1 MGNIIREGDNLVPV
15 NYQSLLQHILKK
27 LPEQNLFKISSDRRR
42 LLINIDEIA
51 ASLATTDIQNPL
63 SNTKGVRVATV
74 NFVEKD
80 KEKFLT
86 QIREIKDYLIANLES
101 TEGIGDIASFVNSLI
116 VNLTD
121 FQGRA
126 NKLGLA
132 YPFDEKYTELQKQEL
147 ILDSQLPGSNSLL
160 KFHKLTITLGNITA
174 FQSQLQTGIRRNIQ
188 NNFDSE
194 DPEEIEDIYGL
205 LGKQVEDRNSDFNK
219 LERLVDEETLGK
231 LKKEAKII
239 YLEHLLENIETND
252 KPGVIYLRDLIRRL
266 KLIDEYINDES
277 KADGYYDVSYGG
289 ESFNYRD
296 IFARAEVFD
305 ALPIIPIIDSN
316 LGETTNRETGE
327 TQFVLGLKMKLDG
340 KVQARGGK
348 EVFDYN
354 LEIITHNNY
363 EENEALKANP
373 DKKKTW
379 ARKILTRAF
388 LYYFVFSCPN
398 PREENYHYD
407 DDLTYN
413 PIPKFDQNVLPVLK
427 GDNND
432 KKDRIFQLLVIGF
445 EKYGVKQKIEK
456 LRGLVRNFLDR
467 GKKLPNCIERREICI
482 NKRIIKTDD
491 DSLFQGNFFHD
502 DLRENYKKCLRYIF
516 LVEEGTNN
524 RAVCQLSASIKIE
537 DVRYFEGSDRQ
548 SFQWEYDVEGIKA
561 LPVMWVPNKNPCWQI
576 YHENF
581 VKEKDNYINYK
592 FILFSYNNRRLNP
605 GENQLNTTQAF
616 VYRFTWILLSYLC
629 LHILLEQY
637 SGTEK
642 ELFIPMLRLHQ
653 GTHENPFPAEKFL
666 ANLAKTLAFIFSKK
680 YRCNSQ
686 GFRVNK
692 PPSPFNIRN
701 GLNSLY
707 SVLPKKFSF
716 NSNSDS
722 TLLDKLAIIIV
733 SSKLSDS
740 RTGSQNRK
748 DRIANLFGEVI
759 SIERLEN
766 DSVKIQPL
774 TTFFDNYQVRNMYQE
789 PPVLMDIISEL
800 CSEEKGYRHFLYVA
814 QTPYTSKLHI
824 TQQEEE
830 ERLYF
835 MSPTIINTMKQNRDD
850 IKIYPVLFDKY
861 YVRKMEKIKKI
872 GVKSLY
878 IQDTRQL
885 MNISEDSSQKS
896 VVFFN
901 LFNGISVGGK
911 NTENERFYNGVISYS
926 TLLGKYYSGVM
937 DDEDIRQGLVY
948 DSSLKNDILQYLTFF
963 HFSRF
968 EKQNK
973 DSSNLSLKLDPY
985 ENIIGDEALGSLA
998 IFPQMTESIE
1008 FNALAFLTEVN
1019 DAVDGVVF

>member
-1 MGNIIREGDNLVPV
+1 MANELREGDNLAPV
-15 NYQSLLQHILKK
+15 NYDSLLEQILNK
-27 LPEQNLFKISSDRRR
+27 LPEQNLFKISSDSRR
-42 LLINIDEIA
+42 LLINIDEVA
-51 ASLATTDIQNPL
+51 ASIATTNIQNPL
-63 SNTKGVRVATV
+63 STTKGVRVATV
-74 NFVEKD
+74 NFVNR
-80 KEKFLT
+80 EKFLT
-86 QIREIKDYLIANLES
+86 QIQEIKDYLITNLES
-101 TEGIGDIASFVNSLI
+101 TEGIGDIDGFVDSLI

-132 YPFDEKYTELQKQEL
+132 YPFDEQYTELQKQEL

-160 KFHKLTITLGNITA
+160 KFHKLTITVGNIGE
-174 FQSQLQTGIRRNIQ
+174 FQSQLKEGIKGNIQ
-188 NNFDSE
+188 NNFDSD
-194 DPEEIEDIYGL
+194 DPEDIEDVYNL
-205 LGKQVEDRNSDFNK
+205 LEKKVEDKNSDFNQ
-219 LERLVDEETLGK
+219 LQRLVDEETLGK

-239 YLEHLLENIETND
+239 YLEHLLANIETND
-252 KPGVIYLRDLIRRL
+252 KLGVIYLTDLIRRL
-266 KLIDEYINDES
+266 KLIEQYINDES
-277 KADGYYDVSYGG
+277 KADGDYDVSYGG
-289 ESFNYRD
+289 EKFNYRD

-305 ALPIIPIIDSN
+305 ALPIIPIIDGN

-327 TQFVLGLKMKLDG
+327 TQFILCLKMKLDG

-354 LEIITHNNY
+354 LEIITHKNL

-373 DKKKTW
+373 DKRKTW

-388 LYYFVFSCPN
+388 LYYFVFSCPDPN
-398 PREENYHYD
+398 AKNYHSD
-407 DDLTYN
+407 DELTYK
-413 PIPKFDQNVLPVLK
+413 PISKFDEQVLPVLK
-427 GDNND
+427 GDND
-432 KKDRIFQLLVIGF
+432 AEKDSIFRGLVIGF
-445 EKYGVKQKIEK
+445 EKYGVKEKISK
-456 LRGLVRNFLDR
+456 LRGLIRNFLDR
-467 GKKLPNCIERREICI
+467 GKKLPNCIENRQICI
-482 NKRIIKTDD
+482 NKRILKTDTE
-491 DSLFQGNFFHD
+491 SLFQGSFFHN
-502 DLRENYKKCLRYIF
+502 DLKENYKKCLRYIF

-524 RAVCQLSASIKIE
+524 RSVCQLPASIKIE

-548 SFQWEYDVEGIKA
+548 NFQWEYDVKGIKA
-561 LPVMWVPNKNPCWQI
+561 LPVMWIPDTDTCRRI
-576 YHENF
+576 YHESF
-581 VKEKDNYINYK
+581 VQKGYK
-592 FILFSYNNRRLNP
+592 FILFSYNNQRLNP
-605 GENQLNTTQAF
+605 QKNQLNSTQAF

-642 ELFIPMLRLHQ
+642 ELFIPMVRLHE

-666 ANLAKTLAFIFSKK
+666 ANLAKTFSFIFSKK

-692 PPSPFNIRN
+692 PPTPFNIRN

-716 NSNSDS
+716 NDNSDS

-759 SIERLEN
+759 SIQRLEN
-766 DSVKIQPL
+766 GSVKIQPL
-774 TTFFDNYQVRNMYQE
+774 TTFFDNYRLRNMYGE
-789 PPVLMDIISEL
+789 PPILMDIVSEL
-800 CSEEKGYRHFLYVA
+800 CLQGYRHFLYVA
-814 QTPYTSKLHI
+814 QAPYTSTLHI

-835 MSPTIINTMKQNRDD
+835 MSPTIIKAMKQNRDD

-861 YVRKMEKIKKI
+861 YVRKIKKP
-872 GVKSLY
+872 GVKSFY

-885 MNISEDSSQKS
+885 MSIAEDSSQKS

-901 LFNGISVGGK
+901 LFNGISVGGDK
-911 NTENERFYNGVISYS
+911 TKDERFYNGVISYS

-963 HFSRF
+963 HFSRY
-968 EKQNK
+968 EKQEKN
-973 DSSNLSLKLDPY
+973 SSNLSLKLDPY
-985 ENIIGDEALGSLA
+985 QNIIGDEALGSLA
-998 IFPQMTESIE
+998 IFRQMTENIE

-1019 DAVDGVVF
+1019 DAVDGVDF

>member
-15 NYQSLLQHILKK
+15 NYQSLLQQILKK

-63 SNTKGVRVATV
+63 SNTKGVRVASV

-101 TEGIGDIASFVNSLI
+101 TEGIGDIASFVNNLI

-147 ILDSQLPGSNSLL
+147 ILDSQFPGSNSLL
-160 KFHKLTITLGNITA
+160 KFHKLTITVGNITK
-174 FQSQLQTGIRRNIQ
+174 FRSQLDTGIRRNIQ

-205 LGKQVEDRNSDFNK
+205 LERQVEDKNSDFNK
-219 LERLVDEETLGK
+219 LQRLVDEETLGK

-266 KLIDEYINDES
+266 KLIEQYINDES
-277 KADGYYDVSYGG
+277 KADGYYDVSYAG

-305 ALPIIPIIDSN
+305 ALPIIPIIDGN
-316 LGETTNRETGE
+316 VGETTNREIGE

-354 LEIITHNNY
+354 LDIITHNNL
-363 EENEALKANP
+363 EENEVLKANP
-373 DKKKTW
+373 EKKKTW

-398 PREENYHYD
+398 PNGKSYHYD

-413 PIPKFDQNVLPVLK
+413 PIPKFDENVLPVLK
-427 GDNND
+427 GDNDAEKD
-432 KKDRIFQLLVIGF
+432 KIFRGLIEGF
-445 EKYGVKQKIEK
+445 KKYGVKQKIEK
-456 LRGLVRNFLDR
+456 LRGLVRNFLER

-516 LVEEGTNN
+516 LVKEATNN
-524 RAVCQLSASIKIE
+524 RTVCQLPASIKIE
-537 DVRYFEGSDRQ
+537 DIRYFEGSDRQ
-548 SFQWEYDVEGIKA
+548 SFQWQYDVEGIKT
-561 LPVMWVPNKNPCWQI
+561 LPVIWIPNTDPCWQT
-576 YHENF
+576 YLDNF
-581 VKEKDNYINYK
+581 VKEKYKFINYK
-592 FILFSYNNRRLNP
+592 FLLFSYNNKRLSP
-605 GENQLNTTQAF
+605 GENQLNLTQSF
-616 VYRFTWILLSYLC
+616 IYRFTWILLSYLC
-629 LHILLEQY
+629 LHILLNEY
-637 SGTEK
+637 SGEEK
-642 ELFIPMLRLHQ
+642 ELFIPMLRLHE
-653 GTHENPFPAEKFL
+653 GTHDNPFPAEKFL

-680 YRCNSQ
+680 YRSNSQ
-686 GFRVNK
+686 GFRVSN
-692 PPSPFNIRN
+692 SYVRN

-716 NSNSDS
+716 NDNSDA
-722 TLLDKLAIIIV
+722 TLLEKLAIIIV

-740 RTGSQNRK
+740 RKGSQNRS
-748 DRIANLFGEVI
+748 DRITNLFGEVI
-759 SIERLEN
+759 SIERLKN
-766 DSVKIQPL
+766 GSVKIQPL
-774 TTFFDNYQVRNMYQE
+774 TTFFDNYKQGKMYE
-789 PPVLMDIISEL
+789 EVPVLMDIISEL
-800 CSEEKGYRHFLYVA
+800 CLEGYQHFLYVA
-814 QTPYTSKLHI
+814 QAPYTSKLHI

-835 MSPTIINTMKQNRDD
+835 MSPTIIKTMKQNRDD

-861 YVRKMEKIKKI
+861 YVRKLEKIKKI

-878 IQDTRQL
+878 IKDTRQL
-885 MNISEDSSQKS
+885 MNIAEDSSQKS

-901 LFNGISVGGK
+901 LFNGISVGRE
-911 NTENERFYNGVISYS
+911 TERFYNGVISYS

-937 DDEDIRQGLVY
+937 DDEDIRQGLIY

-968 EKQNK
+968 EKQENN
-973 DSSNLSLKLDPY
+973 SSNLSLKLDPY

-998 IFPQMTESIE
+998 IFPQMTDSIE

-1019 DAVDGVVF
+1019 DAVDGVDF

>member
-1 MGNIIREGDNLVPV
+1 MVNELREGDNLVPV
-15 NYQSLLQHILKK
+15 NYDSLLQQILKK
-27 LPEQNLFKISSDRRR
+27 LPEQNLFKISSDSRR

-51 ASLATTDIQNPL
+51 ASIATTNIQNPL
-63 SNTKGVRVATV
+63 STTKGVRVASV
-74 NFVEKD
+74 NFVNR
-80 KEKFLT
+80 EKFLT
-86 QIREIKDYLIANLES
+86 QIQEIKDYLITNLES
-101 TEGIGDIASFVNSLI
+101 TEGIGDIASFVDSLI

-132 YPFDEKYTELQKQEL
+132 YPFNESYTELQKQEL

-160 KFHKLTITLGNITA
+160 KFHKLTITVGNIGE
-174 FQSQLQTGIRRNIQ
+174 FQYQLEAAIKRNIQ
-188 NNFDSE
+188 NNFDSD
-194 DPEEIEDIYGL
+194 DPEDIEDVYNL
-205 LGKQVEDRNSDFNK
+205 LEKKVEDKNSDFNQ
-219 LERLVDEETLGK
+219 LQRLVDEETLGK

-239 YLEHLLENIETND
+239 YLEHLLANIETND
-252 KPGVIYLRDLIRRL
+252 KLGVIYLTDLIRRL
-266 KLIDEYINDES
+266 KLIEQYINDES
-277 KADGYYDVSYGG
+277 KADGDYDVSYGG
-289 ESFNYRD
+289 EKFNYRD

-305 ALPIIPIIDSN
+305 ALPIIPIIDGN

-340 KVQARGGK
+340 KVQARSGK

-354 LEIITHNNY
+354 LEIITQNNQ
-363 EENEALKANP
+363 EENEELKANP
-373 DKKKTW
+373 DKRKTW

-388 LYYFVFSCPN
+388 LYYFVFSCPDSN
-398 PREENYHYD
+398 AKNYHSD
-407 DDLTYN
+407 DELTYK
-413 PIPKFDQNVLPVLK
+413 PISKFDEQVLPVLK
-427 GDNND
+427 GDND
-432 KKDRIFQLLVIGF
+432 AEKDSIFRGLVKGF
-445 EKYGVKQKIEK
+445 EKYGVKEKINR
-456 LRGLVRNFLDR
+456 LRGLIRNFLER
-467 GKKLPNCIERREICI
+467 GKKLPNCIENRQICI
-482 NKRIIKTDD
+482 NKRILKTDTE
-491 DSLFQGNFFHD
+491 SLFQGSFFHN
-502 DLRENYKKCLRYIF
+502 DLKENYKKCLRYIF

-524 RAVCQLSASIKIE
+524 RAVCQLPASIKIE

-548 SFQWEYDVEGIKA
+548 NFQWEYDVEGIKT
-561 LPVMWVPNKNPCWQI
+561 LPVMWIPDTDTCRRI

-581 VKEKDNYINYK
+581 VQKGYK
-592 FILFSYNNRRLNP
+592 LILFSYNNQRLNP
-605 GENQLNTTQAF
+605 EKNQLNSTQAF
-616 VYRFTWILLSYLC
+616 IYRFTWILLSYLC

-637 SGTEK
+637 SETEK
-642 ELFIPMLRLHQ
+642 ELFIPMVRLHE

-692 PPSPFNIRN
+692 PPTPFNIRN

-716 NSNSDS
+716 NDNSDS

-759 SIERLEN
+759 SIQRLEN
-766 DSVKIQPL
+766 GSVKIQPL
-774 TTFFDNYQVRNMYQE
+774 TTFFDNYQLRNMYQE
-789 PPVLMDIISEL
+789 PPILMDTVSEL
-800 CSEEKGYRHFLYVA
+800 CLQGYRHFLYVA
-814 QTPYTSKLHI
+814 QAPYTSTLHI
-824 TQQEEE
+824 TQQEE

-835 MSPTIINTMKQNRDD
+835 MSPTIINTMKQSRDD

-861 YVRKMEKIKKI
+861 YVHKLKLKKQE
-872 GVKSLY
+872 VKSLY

-885 MNISEDSSQKS
+885 MNIAEDSSQKS

-901 LFNGISVGGK
+901 LFNSISVGGK
-911 NTENERFYNGVISYS
+911 KTEDERFYNGVISYS

-948 DSSLKNDILQYLTFF
+948 DSGLKNDILQYLTFF
-963 HFSRF
+963 HFSRY
-968 EKQNK
+968 EKQEK

-985 ENIIGDEALGSLA
+985 ENIIGDKALGSLA

-1008 FNALAFLTEVN
+1008 FNTLAFLTEVN
-1019 DAVDGVVF
+1019 DAVDGVDF

>member
-1 MGNIIREGDNLVPV
+1 MVNELREGDNLISV
-15 NYQSLLQHILKK
+15 NYDSLLEKILKK
-27 LPEQNLFKISSDRRR
+27 LPEQNLFKISTDRRR
-42 LLINIDEIA
+42 LLINIDEVA
-51 ASLATTDIQNPL
+51 ASIATTNIQNPL
-63 SNTKGVRVATV
+63 STTKGVRIASI
-74 NFVEKD
+74 NFVNR
-80 KEKFLT
+80 EKFLT
-86 QIREIKDYLIANLES
+86 QIREIKDYLITNLES
-101 TEGIGDIASFVNSLI
+101 TEGIGDIDSFVDSLI
-116 VNLTD
+116 VNLTY

-126 NKLGLA
+126 SKLGLS
-132 YPFDEKYTELQKQEL
+132 YPFNESYTDLQKQEL

-160 KFHKLTITLGNITA
+160 KFHKLTITVGNITA
-174 FQSQLQTGIRRNIQ
+174 FQSQLKTGIKRSIQ

-194 DPEEIEDIYGL
+194 DPEDIEDIYHL
-205 LGKQVEDRNSDFNK
+205 LERKIEDRNSDFNQ
-219 LERLVDEETLGK
+219 LQRLVDEETLGK

-266 KLIDEYINDES
+266 KLIEQYINDES
-277 KADGYYDVSYGG
+277 KADGYYDVYYGG

-305 ALPIIPIIDSN
+305 ALPIIPIIDGN

-354 LEIITHNNY
+354 LEIITHNNS

-373 DKKKTW
+373 EKKKTW

-398 PREENYHYD
+398 PNGKNYHSD
-407 DDLTYN
+407 DELNYK
-413 PIPKFDQNVLPVLK
+413 PIPKFDENVLPVLK
-427 GDNND
+427 GDNDDEKD
-432 KKDRIFQLLVIGF
+432 KIFRGLIEGF
-445 EKYGVKQKIEK
+445 KKYGVKQKIEK

-516 LVEEGTNN
+516 LVEEGVSN
-524 RAVCQLSASIKIE
+524 RAVCQLPASIKIE
-537 DVRYFEGSDRQ
+537 DIRYFEGSDRQ
-548 SFQWEYDVEGIKA
+548 SFQWEYDVEGIKT
-561 LPVMWVPNKNPCWQI
+561 LPVMWIPDTDTCRRI

-581 VKEKDNYINYK
+581 VQKGYK
-592 FILFSYNNRRLNP
+592 FMLFSYNNERLKS
-605 GENQLNTTQAF
+605 GKNQLNSTQAF
-616 VYRFTWILLSYLC
+616 IYRFTWILLSYLC
-629 LHILLEQY
+629 LLILLEQY
-637 SGTEK
+637 SGEEK
-642 ELFIPMLRLHQ
+642 ELFIPMVRLHE

-686 GFRVNK
+686 GFRVSN
-692 PPSPFNIRN
+692 SYIRN

-716 NSNSDS
+716 NHNSDS

-759 SIERLEN
+759 TIQRLEN
-766 DSVKIQPL
+766 GSVKIQPL
-774 TTFFDNYQVRNMYQE
+774 TKFFDNYQLRKMYEE
-789 PPVLMDIISEL
+789 PPVLMDKISEL
-800 CSEEKGYRHFLYVA
+800 CLEGYQHFLYVA
-814 QTPYTSKLHI
+814 QAPYTSKLHI

-861 YVRKMEKIKKI
+861 YVRKLEKNKKI

-885 MNISEDSSQKS
+885 MNLAEDSSQKS

-901 LFNGISVGGK
+901 LFNGISVGR
-911 NTENERFYNGVISYS
+911 EAERFYNGVISYS

-968 EKQNK
+968 EKQEK

>member
-1 MGNIIREGDNLVPV
+1 MVNELREGDNLISV
-15 NYQSLLQHILKK
+15 NYDSLLEKILKK
-27 LPEQNLFKISSDRRR
+27 LPEQNLFKISTDRRR
-42 LLINIDEIA
+42 LLINIDEVATSI
-51 ASLATTDIQNPL
+51 ATTNIQNPL
-63 SNTKGVRVATV
+63 STTKGVRVASV
-74 NFVEKD
+74 NFVNR
-80 KEKFLT
+80 EKFMT
-86 QIREIKDYLIANLES
+86 QIQEIKDYLITNLES
-101 TEGIGDIASFVNSLI
+101 TERIGDINSFVDSLI

-121 FQGRA
+121 FQGTGK
-126 NKLGLA
+126 KLGLA
-132 YPFDEKYTELQKQEL
+132 YPFDEQYTNLQKQEL

-160 KFHKLTITLGNITA
+160 KFHKLTITVGNITA
-174 FQSQLQTGIRRNIQ
+174 FQSQLKTGIKRSIQ

-194 DPEEIEDIYGL
+194 DPEEIEDIYHL
-205 LGKQVEDRNSDFNK
+205 LERKIEDINSDFNQ
-219 LERLVDEETLGK
+219 LQRLVDEETLGK

-239 YLEHLLENIETND
+239 YLEHLLANIETND
-252 KPGVIYLRDLIRRL
+252 KLGVIYLTDLIRRL
-266 KLIDEYINDES
+266 KLIEKYINDES
-277 KADGYYDVSYGG
+277 KADGYYEVSYAG
-289 ESFNYRD
+289 EKFNYRD

-305 ALPIIPIIDSN
+305 TLPIIPIIDGN

-348 EVFDYN
+348 EVFEYN
-354 LEIITHNNY
+354 LEIITQNNQ

-373 DKKKTW
+373 DKNKTS

-398 PREENYHYD
+398 PREENYHSDDELNYD
-407 DDLTYN
+407 
-413 PIPKFDQNVLPVLK
+413 PIPIFDEKVLPKLK
-427 GDNND
+427 GNND
-432 KKDRIFQLLVIGF
+432 DEKDKIFRGLIGGF

-516 LVEEGTNN
+516 LVKEGTNN
-524 RAVCQLSASIKIE
+524 RAVCQLPASIKIE

-548 SFQWEYDVEGIKA
+548 SFQWEYDVEGIKT
-561 LPVMWVPNKNPCWQI
+561 LPVMWIPNTDPCWK
-576 YHENF
+576 YYRESF
-581 VKEKDNYINYK
+581 VKEKDKFINYK

-605 GENQLNTTQAF
+605 GENKLNTTQAF
-616 VYRFTWILLSYLC
+616 IYRFTWILLSYLC

-642 ELFIPMLRLHQ
+642 ELFIPMVRLHE

-686 GFRVNK
+686 GFRVSN
-692 PPSPFNIRN
+692 SYIRN

-716 NSNSDS
+716 NHNSDS

-759 SIERLEN
+759 TIQRLEN
-766 DSVKIQPL
+766 GSVKIQPL
-774 TTFFDNYQVRNMYQE
+774 TKFFDNYQLRKIYEE
-789 PPVLMDIISEL
+789 PPVLMDKISEL
-800 CSEEKGYRHFLYVA
+800 CLEGYQHFLYVA
-814 QTPYTSKLHI
+814 QAPYTSKLHI

-968 EKQNK
+968 EKQEK

-1019 DAVDGVVF
+1019 DAVDGVDF

>member
-1 MGNIIREGDNLVPV
+1 MVNELREGDNLISV
-15 NYQSLLQHILKK
+15 NYDSLLEKILKK
-27 LPEQNLFKISSDRRR
+27 LPEQNLFKISTDRRR
-42 LLINIDEIA
+42 LLINIDEVA
-51 ASLATTDIQNPL
+51 ASIATTNIQNPL
-63 SNTKGVRVATV
+63 STTKGVRVASI
-74 NFVEKD
+74 NFVDRER
-80 KEKFLT
+80 FLA
-86 QIREIKDYLIANLES
+86 QIREIKDYLITNLES
-101 TEGIGDIASFVNSLI
+101 TEGIGDIASFVDSLI

-121 FQGRA
+121 FQGTGK
-126 NKLGLA
+126 KLGLS
-132 YPFDEKYTELQKQEL
+132 YPFDEKYTDLQKQEL

-160 KFHKLTITLGNITA
+160 KFHKLTITVGNITA
-174 FQSQLQTGIRRNIQ
+174 FQSQLDTGIKRSIQ
-188 NNFDSE
+188 KNFDSE
-194 DPEEIEDIYGL
+194 DPEDIEDIYHL
-205 LGKQVEDRNSDFNK
+205 LERKIEDRNSDFNQ
-219 LERLVDEETLGK
+219 LQRLVDEETLGK

-266 KLIDEYINDES
+266 KLIEQYINDES

-305 ALPIIPIIDSN
+305 ALPIIPIIDGN

-354 LEIITHNNY
+354 LEIITHNNS

-373 DKKKTW
+373 EKKKTW

-398 PREENYHYD
+398 PNGKNYHSD
-407 DDLTYN
+407 DELNYK
-413 PIPKFDQNVLPVLK
+413 PIPKFDENVLPVLK
-427 GDNND
+427 GDNDDEKD
-432 KKDRIFQLLVIGF
+432 KIFRGLIEGF
-445 EKYGVKQKIEK
+445 KKYGVKQKIEK

-516 LVEEGTNN
+516 LVEEGVSN
-524 RAVCQLSASIKIE
+524 RAVCQLPASIKIE
-537 DVRYFEGSDRQ
+537 DIRYFEGSDRQ
-548 SFQWEYDVEGIKA
+548 SFQWEYDVEGIKT
-561 LPVMWVPNKNPCWQI
+561 LPVMWIPDTDTCRRI

-581 VKEKDNYINYK
+581 VQKGYK
-592 FILFSYNNRRLNP
+592 FMLFSYNNERLKS
-605 GENQLNTTQAF
+605 GKNQLNSTQAF
-616 VYRFTWILLSYLC
+616 IYRFTWILLSYLC
-629 LHILLEQY
+629 LLILLEQY
-637 SGTEK
+637 SGEEK
-642 ELFIPMLRLHQ
+642 ELFIPMVRLHE

-692 PPSPFNIRN
+692 PPSSFNIRN

-716 NSNSDS
+716 NHNSDS

-759 SIERLEN
+759 TIQRLEN
-766 DSVKIQPL
+766 GSVKIQPL
-774 TTFFDNYQVRNMYQE
+774 TKFFDNYQLRKMYEE
-789 PPVLMDIISEL
+789 PPVLMDKISEL
-800 CSEEKGYRHFLYVA
+800 CLEGYQHFLYVA
-814 QTPYTSKLHI
+814 QAPYTSKLHI

-835 MSPTIINTMKQNRDD
+835 MSPTIIKTMKQNRDD

-885 MNISEDSSQKS
+885 MNIAEDSSQKS

-901 LFNGISVGGK
+901 LFSNGIPVGGK
-911 NTENERFYNGVISYS
+911 KMEDERFYNGVISYS
-926 TLLGKYYSGVM
+926 TLLGRYYSGVM

-968 EKQNK
+968 EKQDK

>member
-1 MGNIIREGDNLVPV
+1 MVNELREGDNLVPV
-15 NYQSLLQHILKK
+15 NYDSLLEQILKK
-27 LPEQNLFKISSDRRR
+27 LSEQNLFKISSDRRR

-51 ASLATTDIQNPL
+51 ASIATTNIQNPL
-63 SNTKGVRVATV
+63 STTRGVRVASV
-74 NFVEKD
+74 NFVNR
-80 KEKFLT
+80 EKFLT
-86 QIREIKDYLIANLES
+86 QIREIKDYLITNLES
-101 TEGIGDIASFVNSLI
+101 TEGIGYIDSFVDSLI

-126 NKLGLA
+126 NKLGLS

-147 ILDSQLPGSNSLL
+147 ILDSQLPGSSSLL
-160 KFHKLTITLGNITA
+160 KFHKLTITVGNIGE
-174 FQSQLQTGIRRNIQ
+174 FQSQLKEGIKRNIQ
-188 NNFDSE
+188 NNFDSD
-194 DPEEIEDIYGL
+194 DPEDIEDVSNFLERQI
-205 LGKQVEDRNSDFNK
+205 EDRNSDFNQ
-219 LERLVDEETLGK
+219 LQRLVDEETLGK

-239 YLEHLLENIETND
+239 YLEHLLANIETND
-252 KPGVIYLRDLIRRL
+252 KLGVIYLRDLIRRL
-266 KLIDEYINDES
+266 KLIEEYINDES
-277 KADGYYDVSYGG
+277 KADGDYDVCYAGDK
-289 ESFNYRD
+289 FNYRD
-296 IFARAEVFD
+296 IFARSEVFD
-305 ALPIIPIIDSN
+305 ALPIIPIIDGN

-348 EVFDYN
+348 EVFEYN
-354 LEIITHNNY
+354 LEIITHKNK
-363 EENEALKANP
+363 EENEELDANP
-373 DKKKTW
+373 DKKKTS

-388 LYYFVFSCPN
+388 LYYFVFSCPD
-398 PREENYHYD
+398 PEGENYHRD
-407 DDLTYN
+407 DELTYN
-413 PIPKFDQNVLPVLK
+413 PIPKFEEQVLPKLK
-427 GDNND
+427 GDND
-432 KKDRIFQLLVIGF
+432 AEKDSIFRGLVGGF
-445 EKYGVKQKIEK
+445 EKYGVKQKIKK
-456 LRGLVRNFLDR
+456 LRDVVRNFLER
-467 GKKLPNCIERREICI
+467 GKKLPNCIENRQICI
-482 NKRIIKTDD
+482 NKRIIKTDT

-502 DLRENYKKCLRYIF
+502 DLRQNYKKCLRYIF
-516 LVEEGTNN
+516 LVKGGVNN
-524 RAVCQLSASIKIE
+524 LAVCQLSANIKIE
-537 DVRYFEGSDRQ
+537 DVRYFQGSDRQ
-548 SFQWEYDVEGIKA
+548 NFQWEYDVEGIKV
-561 LPVMWVPNKNPCWQI
+561 LPVMWIPDTSPCWKI
-576 YHENF
+576 YQENLQ
-581 VKEKDNYINYK
+581 KNYK
-592 FILFSYNNRRLNP
+592 FILFSYKNLRLKS
-605 GENQLNTTQAF
+605 EEYKLNTTQAF
-616 VYRFTWILLSYLC
+616 IYRFTWILLSYLC

-642 ELFIPMLRLHQ
+642 ELFIPMVRLHE

-686 GFRVNK
+686 GFRVSN
-692 PPSPFNIRN
+692 SYVRN

-716 NSNSDS
+716 NHNSDS

-759 SIERLEN
+759 SIQRLESG
-766 DSVKIQPL
+766 SVKIKPL
-774 TTFFDNYQVRNMYQE
+774 TTFFDNYRLQNMYQE
-789 PPVLMDIISEL
+789 PPILMDTVSEL
-800 CSEEKGYRHFLYVA
+800 WLQGYRHFLYVA
-814 QTPYTSKLHI
+814 QAPYTSTLHI

-835 MSPTIINTMKQNRDD
+835 MSPTIIKTMKQNRDD

-861 YVRKMEKIKKI
+861 YLHKLKLKKQE
-872 GVKSLY
+872 VKSLY

-885 MNISEDSSQKS
+885 MSIAEDSSQKS

-911 NTENERFYNGVISYS
+911 NTDNERFYNGVISYS

-948 DSSLKNDILQYLTFF
+948 DSKLKNDILQYLTFF
-963 HFSRF
+963 HFSRY
-968 EKQNK
+968 EKQEKN
-973 DSSNLSLKLDPY
+973 SSNLSLKLDPY

-998 IFPQMTESIE
+998 IFRQMTENIE

>member
-1 MGNIIREGDNLVPV
+1 MVNQLREGDNLVPV
-15 NYQSLLQHILKK
+15 NYQNLLEQILNK
-27 LPEQNLFKISSDRRR
+27 LSEQNLFKISSDRRR
-42 LLINIDEIA
+42 LLINIDEVAGSI
-51 ASLATTDIQNPL
+51 TTTNIQNPL
-63 SNTKGVRVATV
+63 STTKGVRAATV
-74 NFVEKD
+74 NFTNREN
-80 KEKFLT
+80 FLT
-86 QIREIKDYLIANLES
+86 QIREIKDYLITNLES
-101 TEGIGDIASFVNSLI
+101 TEGIGDIASFVDSLT

-132 YPFDEKYTELQKQEL
+132 YPFDEQYTELQKQEL

-160 KFHKLTITLGNITA
+160 KFHKLTITVGNITA
-174 FQSQLQTGIRRNIQ
+174 FQSQLKTGIKRSIK
-188 NNFDSE
+188 NNFDSDDEE
-194 DPEEIEDIYGL
+194 DIEDIYNL
-205 LGKQVEDRNSDFNK
+205 LERQVENRNSDFNQ
-219 LERLVDEETLGK
+219 LQRLVDEETLGK

-239 YLEHLLENIETND
+239 YLEHLLANIEIND
-252 KPGVIYLRDLIRRL
+252 KLGVIYLTDLIRRL
-266 KLIDEYINDES
+266 KLIEQYINDES

-289 ESFNYRD
+289 EKFNYRD

-305 ALPIIPIIDSN
+305 ALPIIPIIDGN

-354 LEIITHNNY
+354 LEIITQNNQ

-373 DKKKTW
+373 DKKKTS

-388 LYYFVFSCPN
+388 LYYFVFSCPD
-398 PREENYHYD
+398 PKAKNYHSD
-407 DDLTYN
+407 DELTYN
-413 PIPKFDQNVLPVLK
+413 PIPIFDEKVLPKLK
-427 GDNND
+427 GDND
-432 KKDRIFQLLVIGF
+432 PEKDSIFRGLVIGF
-445 EKYGVKQKIEK
+445 EKYGVKQKIKK
-456 LRGLVRNFLDR
+456 LRDLVRKFLER
-467 GKKLPNCIERREICI
+467 GKKLPNCIENRQVCI
-482 NKRIIKTDD
+482 NKRIIKTDT
-491 DSLFQGNFFHD
+491 DSLFQGSFFHD
-502 DLRENYKKCLRYIF
+502 DLRQNYKKCLRYIF
-516 LVEEGTNN
+516 MVRGGINN
-524 RAVCQLSASIKIE
+524 QAVCQLPASIKIE
-537 DVRYFEGSDRQ
+537 DVRYFLGSNSQ
-548 SFQWEYDVEGIKA
+548 NFQWEYDVKEIKA
-561 LPVMWVPNKNPCWQI
+561 LPVMWIPDTDTCRRI
-576 YHENF
+576 YHESF
-581 VKEKDNYINYK
+581 VQKKYK
-592 FILFSYNNRRLNP
+592 FILFSYNNQRLNS
-605 GENQLNTTQAF
+605 EKNQLNTTQAF

-642 ELFIPMLRLHQ
+642 ELFIPMVRLHE
-653 GTHENPFPAEKFL
+653 GTHNDPFPAEKFL

-686 GFRVNK
+686 GFRVKK
-692 PPSPFNIRN
+692 PPTSFNIRN

-707 SVLPKKFSF
+707 SVLPKKFSL
-716 NSNSDS
+716 NHNSDS

-740 RTGSQNRK
+740 RTGSQNRS
-748 DRIANLFGEVI
+748 DRRANLFGEVI

-766 DSVKIQPL
+766 GSVKIQPL
-774 TTFFDNYQVRNMYQE
+774 TTFFDNYRLQNMYEE
-789 PPVLMDIISEL
+789 PPILMDTVSEL
-800 CSEEKGYRHFLYVA
+800 CLQGYRHFLYVA
-814 QTPYTSKLHI
+814 QAPYTSKLHI

-835 MSPTIINTMKQNRDD
+835 MSPTIINAMKQNRDD

-861 YVRKMEKIKKI
+861 YVHKFKLKKQE
-872 GVKSLY
+872 VKSLY

-885 MNISEDSSQKS
+885 MNIAEDNSQKS

-968 EKQNK
+968 EKQEK

-998 IFPQMTESIE
+998 IFPQMAESIE
-1008 FNALAFLTEVN
+1008 FNALAFLTELN

>member
-1 MGNIIREGDNLVPV
+1 MLH
-15 NYQSLLQHILKK
+15 Q
-27 LPEQNLFKISSDRRR
+27 RRR

-51 ASLATTDIQNPL
+51 ASIATTNIQNPL
-63 SNTKGVRVATV
+63 STTKGVRAATV
-74 NFVEKD
+74 NFVD

-86 QIREIKDYLIANLES
+86 QIGEIKDYLITNLES
-101 TEGIGDIASFVNSLI
+101 TEGIGDIASFVDSLI

-121 FQGRA
+121 FQGRV

-132 YPFDEKYTELQKQEL
+132 YPFDEKYTYLQKQEL
-147 ILDSQLPGSNSLL
+147 ILNSQLPGSNSLL
-160 KFHKLTITLGNITA
+160 KFHNLTITVGNITA
-174 FQSQLQTGIRRNIQ
+174 FQSQLATGIRQNIQ
-188 NNFDSE
+188 DNFDSE
-194 DPEEIEDIYGL
+194 DPEDIEDIYPFL
-205 LGKQVEDRNSDFNK
+205 ERQVEDRNSDFNK
-219 LERLVDEETLGK
+219 LQRLVDEETLGK

-239 YLEHLLENIETND
+239 YLEHLLANIETND
-252 KPGVIYLRDLIRRL
+252 KGVIYLRVLIRRL
-266 KLIDEYINDES
+266 NLIEEYINDES
-277 KADGYYDVSYGG
+277 KADGYYDVSYAG
-289 ESFNYRD
+289 EKFNYRD

-305 ALPIIPIIDSN
+305 ALPIIPIIDGN
-316 LGETTNRETGE
+316 LGETTNREIGE
-327 TQFVLGLKMKLDG
+327 TQFVLGFKMKLDG

-354 LEIITHNNY
+354 LEIITQNNQ
-363 EENEALKANP
+363 EENEQLKANP

-388 LYYFVFSCPN
+388 LYYFVFSCSDPKAK
-398 PREENYHYD
+398 NYHSD
-407 DDLTYN
+407 DELTYN
-413 PIPKFDQNVLPVLK
+413 PIPKFDEKVLPALK
-427 GDNND
+427 ADND
-432 KKDRIFQLLVIGF
+432 DEKDSIFQWLVIGF
-445 EKYGVKQKIEK
+445 DRYGVKEKIRK
-456 LRGLVRNFLDR
+456 LRDLVRNFLER
-467 GKKLPNCIERREICI
+467 GKKLPNCIKRREICI
-482 NKRIIKTDD
+482 NKRIIRTEN

-516 LVEEGTNN
+516 LVKEGINN
-524 RAVCQLSASIKIE
+524 RAVCQLPASIKIE

-548 SFQWEYDVEGIKA
+548 SFQWEYDLEGIKA
-561 LPVMWVPNKNPCWQI
+561 LPVMWIPDTDTCRRI

-581 VKEKDNYINYK
+581 VQKGYK
-592 FILFSYNNRRLNP
+592 FILFSYNNKRLNP
-605 GENQLNTTQAF
+605 GENKLNTTQAF

-629 LHILLEQY
+629 LHILLEEY

-642 ELFIPMLRLHQ
+642 ELFIPMVRLHE

-692 PPSPFNIRN
+692 PPSSFNIRN

-716 NSNSDS
+716 DRNSDS

-740 RTGSQNRK
+740 RTGSQNRN

-766 DSVKIQPL
+766 GSVKIQSL
-774 TTFFDNYQVRNMYQE
+774 TTFFDNYQVGKMYQE
-789 PPVLMDIISEL
+789 SPVLMDRVIDLYSE
-800 CSEEKGYRHFLYVA
+800 GYQHFLYVA
-814 QTPYTSKLHI
+814 QAPYTSKLHI

-835 MSPTIINTMKQNRDD
+835 MSPTIIKTMKQNRDD

-861 YVRKMEKIKKI
+861 YVHKFKLKKQE
-872 GVKSLY
+872 VKSLY

-968 EKQNK
+968 EKQEK

-998 IFPQMTESIE
+998 IFRQMTESIE

-1019 DAVDGVVF
+1019 DAVDGVDF

>member
-1 MGNIIREGDNLVPV
+1 M
-15 NYQSLLQHILKK
+15 
-27 LPEQNLFKISSDRRR
+27 
-42 LLINIDEIA
+42 
-51 ASLATTDIQNPL
+51 
-63 SNTKGVRVATV
+63 
-74 NFVEKD
+74 
-80 KEKFLT
+80 
-86 QIREIKDYLIANLES
+86 
-101 TEGIGDIASFVNSLI
+101 
-116 VNLTD
+116 
-121 FQGRA
+121 
-126 NKLGLA
+126 
-132 YPFDEKYTELQKQEL
+132 
-147 ILDSQLPGSNSLL
+147 
-160 KFHKLTITLGNITA
+160 
-174 FQSQLQTGIRRNIQ
+174 
-188 NNFDSE
+188 
-194 DPEEIEDIYGL
+194 
-205 LGKQVEDRNSDFNK
+205 
-219 LERLVDEETLGK
+219 
-231 LKKEAKII
+231 
-239 YLEHLLENIETND
+239 
-252 KPGVIYLRDLIRRL
+252 
-266 KLIDEYINDES
+266 KLIEEYINDES
-277 KADGYYDVSYGG
+277 KADGYYDVSYAG
-289 ESFNYRD
+289 EKFNYRD
-296 IFARAEVFD
+296 IFARAEVFE
-305 ALPIIPIIDSN
+305 ALPIIPIVDGN
-316 LGETTNRETGE
+316 LGETTNRETGK

-354 LEIITHNNY
+354 LEIITQKNQ

-373 DKKKTW
+373 DKNKT
-379 ARKILTRAF
+379 RSIKILTRAF
-388 LYYFVFSCPN
+388 LYYFVFSCPD
-398 PREENYHYD
+398 PKAKNYHSD
-407 DDLTYN
+407 DELNYL
-413 PIPKFDQNVLPVLK
+413 PASKFDEQVLPVLK
-427 GDNND
+427 GDND
-432 KKDRIFQLLVIGF
+432 AEKDSIFRRLVQGF
-445 EKYGVKQKIEK
+445 NERGVKQKIRK

-467 GKKLPNCIERREICI
+467 GKKLPNCIESREICI
-482 NKRIIKTDD
+482 NKRIIKTDT

-516 LVEEGTNN
+516 LVEEATNN
-524 RAVCQLSASIKIE
+524 RAVCQLRASIKIE

-548 SFQWEYDVEGIKA
+548 HFQWEYDVEGIKA
-561 LPVMWVPNKNPCWQI
+561 LPVMWIPDTDTCRRI

-581 VKEKDNYINYK
+581 VQKGYK
-592 FILFSYNNRRLNP
+592 FILFSYNNQRLNP
-605 GENQLNTTQAF
+605 DKNQLNSTQAF
-616 VYRFTWILLSYLC
+616 IYRFTWILLSYLC

-637 SGTEK
+637 SGAEK
-642 ELFIPMLRLHQ
+642 ELFIPMVRLHE

-692 PPSPFNIRN
+692 PPTSFNIRN

-716 NSNSDS
+716 NHNSDS

-759 SIERLEN
+759 SIQRLEN
-766 DSVKIQPL
+766 GSVKIQPL
-774 TTFFDNYQVRNMYQE
+774 TTFFDNYRLRSMYQE
-789 PPVLMDIISEL
+789 PPVLMDRVIDLYSE
-800 CSEEKGYRHFLYVA
+800 GYQHFLYVA
-814 QTPYTSKLHI
+814 QAPYTSTLHI

-835 MSPTIINTMKQNRDD
+835 MSPTIIKTMKQNQDD

-861 YVRKMEKIKKI
+861 YVHKFKLKKQE
-872 GVKSLY
+872 VKSLY

-901 LFNGISVGGK
+901 LFTGISVGGK

-926 TLLGKYYSGVM
+926 TLLGRYYSGVM

-948 DSSLKNDILQYLTFF
+948 NNSLKNDILQYLTFF

-968 EKQNK
+968 EKQEK

-998 IFPQMTESIE
+998 IFSQMTESIE

-1019 DAVDGVVF
+1019 DAVDGVIF

>member
-1 MGNIIREGDNLVPV
+1 MGNTIREGDNLVPV
-15 NYQSLLQHILKK
+15 NYQSLLEKILNK

-51 ASLATTDIQNPL
+51 ESIATMDIQNPL

-74 NFVEKD
+74 NFVEKE
-80 KEKFLT
+80 KEKFLSK
-86 QIREIKDYLIANLES
+86 IREIKDYLIANLES
-101 TEGIGDIASFVNSLI
+101 TEGIGDIASFVDSLI

-132 YPFDEKYTELQKQEL
+132 YPFDEKYIDLQKQEL

-160 KFHKLTITLGNITA
+160 KFHKLTITVGNITQ
-174 FQSQLQTGIRRNIQ
+174 FQSQLKTGIKRRIQ
-188 NNFDSE
+188 KNFDSE
-194 DPEEIEDIYGL
+194 DPEEIEDIYVL

-219 LERLVDEETLGK
+219 LQKLVDEETLGK

-239 YLEHLLENIETND
+239 YLEHLLANIETNY
-252 KPGVIYLRDLIRRL
+252 KLGVIYMKVLIRRL
-266 KLIDEYINDES
+266 KLVEEYINDES
-277 KADGYYDVSYGG
+277 KADGYYDVSYAE

-305 ALPIIPIIDSN
+305 ALPIIPIIHGN

-327 TQFVLGLKMKLDG
+327 TQFILGLKMKLDG

-373 DKKKTW
+373 EKKKTW

-388 LYYFVFSCPN
+388 LYYFIFSCPN
-398 PREENYHYD
+398 PTEENYHYD

-413 PIPKFDQNVLPVLK
+413 PIPKFDENVLPVLK
-427 GDNND
+427 GDNDDEKD
-432 KKDRIFQLLVIGF
+432 KIFRGLIEGF
-445 EKYGVKQKIEK
+445 KRYGVKQKIEK

-467 GKKLPNCIERREICI
+467 GKKLPNSIERREICI

-516 LVEEGTNN
+516 LVKEATNN
-524 RAVCQLSASIKIE
+524 RAVCQLPASIKIE

-548 SFQWEYDVEGIKA
+548 SFQWEYDIAGIKT
-561 LPVMWVPNKNPCWQI
+561 LPVMWIPNTDTCRQI

-581 VKEKDNYINYK
+581 VQKGYK
-592 FILFSYNNRRLNP
+592 FILFSYNNERLKS
-605 GENQLNTTQAF
+605 GKNQLNSTQAF
-616 VYRFTWILLSYLC
+616 IYRFTWILLSYLC

-637 SGTEK
+637 SGEEK
-642 ELFIPMLRLHQ
+642 ELFIPMLRLHE

-666 ANLAKTLAFIFSKK
+666 ANVAKTLAFIFSKK

-686 GFRVNK
+686 GFRVGN
-692 PPSPFNIRN
+692 SYVRN

-716 NSNSDS
+716 NNNSDF

-740 RTGSQNRK
+740 RKGSQKRS
-748 DRIANLFGEVI
+748 DRITNLFGEVI

-766 DSVKIQPL
+766 GSVKIQPL
-774 TTFFDNYQVRNMYQE
+774 TTFFDNYKQGKMYEE
-789 PPVLMDIISEL
+789 PPVLMDRISEL
-800 CSEEKGYRHFLYVA
+800 CLEGYQHFLYVA
-814 QTPYTSKLHI
+814 QAPYTSKLHI

-835 MSPTIINTMKQNRDD
+835 MSPTIIKTMKQNRDD

-861 YVRKMEKIKKI
+861 YVRKLKTP
-872 GVKSLY
+872 GAKSLY

-885 MNISEDSSQKS
+885 MNLAEDSSQKS

-911 NTENERFYNGVISYS
+911 RTEDERFYNGVISYS

-968 EKQNK
+968 EKQER

-1019 DAVDGVVF
+1019 DAVDGVDF